1 VTPERARVLLV
12 VTLAE
17 TGGAQTYVT
26 SLLPAV
32 AEVFDTTVA
41 AHGPGPVADVARAA
55 GVSFVELRHVRR
67 PLSPWRDPLGLLELV
82 ALMRRVRPHVVH
94 ANSAKAGVL
103 ARLAA
108 AVTRVPIRIYT
119 VHGWAFLAHEGIAS
133 ALYRWAERAVR
144 PLTTVA
150 VCVAES
156 EKRAGIAARVCDP
169 ETTVVIRNGVDSA
182 ATPLA
187 DTRNEPPRLVWV
199 GRLQAPK
206 DPLTLVHALGLL
218 RTPVEADFVGDGP
231 FRRAVELELERLGL
245 DASVRVLGDR
255 RDVASLLARSDVFV
269 LASRSEGLPLSIL
282 EAMAA
287 GLPVVA
293 SRVGGVPELVVD
305 GQTGLLVPA
314 GDPERLAGA
323 VGWLLADAAL
333 RRRLGEAGRAR
344 VREHFDLDSVRRAH
358 LDLYRRELARRGL
371 AAPSP

>member
-1 VTPERARVLLV
+1 VT
-12 VTLAE
+12 T
-17 TGGAQTYVT
+17 
-26 SLLPAV
+26 LLPAV
-32 AEVFDTTVA
+32 TEAFDTTVA
-41 AHGPGPVADVARAA
+41 AHGPGPVADTARAA
-55 GVSFVELRHVRR
+55 GVPFVELRHVRR
-67 PLSPWRDPLGLLELV
+67 PLSLWRDALGLLELV
-82 ALMRRVRPHVVH
+82 TLMRRLRPHIVH

-108 AVTRVPIRIYT
+108 AIARVPIRIYT
-119 VHGWAFLAHEGIAS
+119 VHGWAFLAHDGVA
-133 ALYRWAERAVR
+133 AAAYRWAERAVR

-156 EKRAGIAARVCDP
+156 EKRAGIAAGVCDP
-169 ETTVVIRNGVDSA
+169 YTTVVIPNGVDLA
-182 ATPLA
+182 ATTPA
-187 DTRNEPPRLVWV
+187 EGPNDPPRVVWV

-206 DPLTLVHALGLL
+206 DPLTLVRALGRLK
-218 RTPVEADFVGDGP
+218 TPFEADFVGDGP

-245 DASVRVLGDR
+245 GASVRVLGDR
-255 RDVASLLARSDVFV
+255 RDVGSLLARSDVFV

-293 SRVGGVPELVVD
+293 SRVGGVPELMVD
-305 GQTGLLVPA
+305 GETGLLVPT
-314 GDPERLAGA
+314 GDPDLLAAA
-323 VGWLLADAAL
+323 VGRLLDDATL

-344 VREHFDLDSVRRAH
+344 VRERFDLDSVRRAH